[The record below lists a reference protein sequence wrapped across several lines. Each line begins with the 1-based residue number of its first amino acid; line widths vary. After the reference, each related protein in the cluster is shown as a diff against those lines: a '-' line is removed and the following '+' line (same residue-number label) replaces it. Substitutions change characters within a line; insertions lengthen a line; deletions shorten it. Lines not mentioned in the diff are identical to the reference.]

1 MSDYKEKA
9 DQINELLLSYASG
22 DYHARGSV
30 STSRDEFDSIIKGIN
45 MVGEELL
52 STTISLDYFSSIYNA
67 VSEMLFVVTQQG
79 IIESVNDSVCNNLD
93 KDRDDLVGLPISA
106 LFARTS
112 GNFFNQVVTKLDRNI
127 TSFTATEKLNL
138 GDGKQLPVSCSCSR
152 IMDRYNKFYGYL
164 IIMTDISE
172 QLQAERK
179 ILKAIVMAQHKEQKR
194 VAEDLHDSLGQE
206 LSAVKLYLNS
216 LEKLMVI
223 SDPKYQNIYQT
234 VKSIL
239 DNAITSLRSICFD
252 LMPASLEYGNIDTA
266 LRELLSKLK
275 NQEIINFSY
284 SCPDEIPTLPKNLEI
299 ILYRLTQEFIN
310 NTIKHAEAS
319 NVHVSLS
326 FTKKNLIMKIKDDGK
341 GFDIKKS
348 RSKGRGLKNFH
359 SRIKAYGGTVRLE
372 SEINVGTVLRLSFP
386 LIQK

>member
-1 MSDYKEKA
+1 MSDFKHKA
-9 DQINELLLSYASG
+9 DKINELLLSYASG

-30 STSRDEFDSIIKGIN
+30 SESRDEFDSIMNGVN

-67 VSEMLFVVTQQG
+67 VSEMLFVVTQTG
-79 IIESVNDSVCNNLD
+79 TIESVNDAVCLNIG
-93 KDRDDLVGLPISA
+93 KDREELIGTGISE
-106 LFARTS
+106 LFSRTNR
-112 GNFFNQVVTKLDRNI
+112 NFFNQVASRLSRDIK
-127 TSFTATEKLNL
+127 SFTFTQKLLVND
-138 GDGKQLPVSCSCSR
+138 GDIIPVSCACSR

-164 IIMTDISE
+164 ITITDITE
-172 QLQAERK
+172 QVEAENK
-179 ILKAIVMAQHKEQKR
+179 ILKAIVVAQHKEQKR

-216 LEKLMVI
+216 LEKLLVL
-223 SDPKYQNIYQT
+223 SDPKYQSIYTT

-252 LMPASLEYGNIDTA
+252 LMPASLEYGSIDTA

-275 NQEIINFSY
+275 NQEILSFSY
-284 SCPDEIPTLPKNLEI
+284 SCPDEVPVLGKNLEI
-299 ILYRLTQEFIN
+299 VLYRLTQEFIN

-326 FTKKNLIMKIKDDGK
+326 FTKKNLILKIKDDGK

-348 RSKGRGLKNFH
+348 QSKGRGLKNFH
-359 SRIKAYGGTVRLE
+359 SRIKAYGGSMRLE
-372 SEINVGTVLRLSFP
+372 SEINIGTVLRLSFP
-386 LIQK
+386 LSQR